1 MSAFTNGPV
10 TNIFVCVARAQLPRQ
25 SARQLPTLRS
35 FRSSAFQRASAPKRA
50 VKTVKSP
57 APTQAAANVA
67 KAKAPLKNTNPS
79 TYAFVK
85 QLAQKS
91 TPTVLYEAPSH
102 AWMKLGSWMTAI
114 FCFSYAGY
122 NITIYTSPPE
132 GLSWWVGK
140 SYSIIAIAM
149 ACMGTYWLLKSKNII
164 KTIRALPTAQQVAA
178 GATGPRAAVPPLNLE
193 ITVKRMLPLMK
204 PRVLVMPYTDATM
217 VARIVAPAEY
227 LTPIERVEKKRAEE
241 RERAE
246 KRKYELSHIW
256 SAPFR
261 HLGRG
266 TRSAWAGLKQSLT
279 GSGFATLK
287 ANGDEFRL
295 DISNAWMLDEGK
307 ALERLVRVVG
317 IDLEKESKWA
327 RIYR

>member
-1 MSAFTNGPV
+1 MSAFTKGPA

-25 SARQLPTLRS
+25 TARQFPTLRT
-35 FRSSAFQRASAPKRA
+35 FQSSAFRRAAAPQRPIRA
-50 VKTVKSP
+50 VKTP
-57 APTQAAANVA
+57 APARPAPNA
-67 KAKAPLKNTNPS
+67 AKAPLKNSNPS

-85 QLAQKS
+85 RLAQKN
-91 TPTVLYEAPSH
+91 TPTILYEAPSH

-114 FCFSYAGY
+114 FCFTYAGY

-164 KTIRALPTAQQVAA
+164 KTIRALPTTAQQIAA
-178 GATGPRAAVPPLNLE
+178 ATGPRSSVPPLNLE
-193 ITVKRMLPLMK
+193 ITVKRLLPLMRPK
-204 PRVLVMPYTDATM
+204 TLVVPYTETSM
-217 VARIVAPAEY
+217 LARVVAPAEH
-227 LTPIERVEKKRAEE
+227 LTPVERIEKKRAEE
-241 RERAE
+241 LEAE
-246 KRKYELSHIW
+246 QKRKYELAHIW

-266 TRSAWAGLKQSLT
+266 VRSAWRGLKQSLT

-287 ANGDEFRL
+287 IQGDEYKL
-295 DISNAWMLDEGK
+295 DISNAWMLDDGK
-307 ALERLVRVVG
+307 ALERLIRVVG
-317 IDLEKESKWA
+317 IDLAKESKWA
-327 RIYR
+327 RLYR